1 MGAVLHTT
9 NDKGEGLLAG
19 RTSGEYEYE
28 MGGEVEE
35 VFGELVARG
44 VDGRGEDGGGRS
56 AVDVVVGRGNVGIL
70 ELFGEGGGKGC
81 GDG

>member
-1 MGAVLHTT
+1 M
-9 NDKGEGLLAG
+9 AG

-44 VDGRGEDGGGRS
+44 VDGRGEDGGGGEECGGCCGWEGECR
-56 AVDVVVGRGNVGIL
+56 DFGVVW
-70 ELFGEGGGKGC
+70 GGGREGLWGWVAC
-81 GDG
+81 GLCICI